1 MATAAPSK
9 KAANRLVVEETATN
23 DDNSVCTLH
32 PDTMEKRSIF
42 KGDIVMLKG
51 KRSQLDG
58 NAVMAYTSIAQ
69 FIYIKYRFS
78 YSSSDGG

>member
-1 MATAAPSK
+1 MYAMLLIIAHGGGIQPICLKIAI
-9 KAANRLVVEETATN
+9 A
-23 DDNSVCTLH
+23 DDSSFEMC
-32 PDTMEKRSIF
+32 
-42 KGDIVMLKG
+42 G
-51 KRSQLDG
+51 KNTYIGHTTVGLTCVSQLDG